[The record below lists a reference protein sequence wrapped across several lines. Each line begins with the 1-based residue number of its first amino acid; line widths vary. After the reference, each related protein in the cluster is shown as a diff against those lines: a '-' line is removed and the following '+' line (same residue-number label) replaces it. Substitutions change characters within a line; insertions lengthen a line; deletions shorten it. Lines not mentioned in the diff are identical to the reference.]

1 MPIRKYANARST
13 DRDSDYSVSE
23 YSANHSVYTET
34 TNNIHSNSTVIHTDS
49 VLQTDSV
56 YTDTV
61 LQQPSDSVLPT
72 LTKAALEQTLT
83 RMQPR
88 YKLGKAKRKNDPLAW
103 RIEKILRRLR
113 PMLSTE
119 NFIEVSQEF
128 TTSDPM
134 QRVALADKLEKWLEL
149 SLDRQG

>member
-13 DRDSDYSVSE
+13 DRDSDYSVSD
-23 YSANHSVYTET
+23 YSASSVYTET
-34 TNNIHSNSTVIHTDS
+34 TNNIHSNSTVIQTDS

-88 YKLGKAKRKNDPLAW
+88 YKLGKAKRQNDPLAW

-128 TTSDPM
+128 TMSDPM

>member
-1 MPIRKYANARST
+1 MPIRKYANARVT
-13 DRDSDYSVSE
+13 TRDSDYSVSE

-49 VLQTDSV
+49 VLQTD
-56 YTDTV
+56 TV
-61 LQQPSDSVLPT
+61 LQQPGDSVLPT

-88 YKLGKAKRKNDPLAW
+88 YKEGKAKRQNDPLAW

-134 QRVALADKLEKWLEL
+134 QRVALADKLEKWLER
-149 SLDRQG
+149 SLGGEG

>member
-13 DRDSDYSVSE
+13 DRDSDYSVSD
-23 YSANHSVYTET
+23 YSASSVYTET

-49 VLQTDSV
+49 VLQTDTV

-72 LTKAALEQTLT
+72 LTKTLT

-88 YKLGKAKRKNDPLAW
+88 YKEGKAKRKNDPLAW

-128 TTSDPM
+128 TMSDPM
-134 QRVALADKLEKWLEL
+134 QRVALAEKLEKWLER
-149 SLDRQG
+149 SLEG

>member
-1 MPIRKYANARST
+1 MPIRKYANARVT
-13 DRDSDYSVSE
+13 TRDSDYSVSD
-23 YSANHSVYTET
+23 YSASSVYTET

-56 YTDTV
+56 ITDTV
-61 LQQPSDSVLPT
+61 IQQPDDSVLPT
-72 LTKAALEQTLT
+72 LTKTLT

-88 YKLGKAKRKNDPLAW
+88 YKEGKAKRQNDPLAW

-128 TTSDPM
+128 TMSDPM
-134 QRVALADKLEKWLEL
+134 QRVALADKLEKWLESTL
-149 SLDRQG
+149 GG

>member
-23 YSANHSVYTET
+23 YSASSVYTET

-49 VLQTDSV
+49 VLQTDTV

-61 LQQPSDSVLPT
+61 LQQPSGSVLPT
-72 LTKAALEQTLT
+72 LTKTLT

-88 YKLGKAKRKNDPLAW
+88 YKEGKAKRQNDPLAW

-134 QRVALADKLEKWLEL
+134 QRVALAEKLEKWLER
-149 SLDRQG
+149 SLGCKGRQK

>member
-13 DRDSDYSVSE
+13 DRDSDYSVSD

-128 TTSDPM
+128 TMSDPM
-134 QRVALADKLEKWLEL
+134 QRVALAEKLEKWLER
-149 SLDRQG
+149 SLEG

>member
-34 TNNIHSNSTVIHTDS
+34 TNNIHSNSTVI
-49 VLQTDSV
+49 QTDSV
-56 YTDTV
+56 ITDTV
-61 LQQPSDSVLPT
+61 IQQPGDLILPT
-72 LTKAALEQTLT
+72 LTKSALEQTLT

-134 QRVALADKLEKWLEL
+134 QRVALAEKLEKWLEL

>member
-1 MPIRKYANARST
+1 MPIRRYANARST
-13 DRDSDYSVSE
+13 DRDSDYSVSD

-72 LTKAALEQTLT
+72 LTKTLT

-88 YKLGKAKRKNDPLAW
+88 YKEGKAKRQNDPLAW

-128 TTSDPM
+128 TMSDPM
-134 QRVALADKLEKWLEL
+134 QRVALAEKLEKWLER
-149 SLDRQG
+149 SLEG

>member
-1 MPIRKYANARST
+1 MPIRKYANARVT
-13 DRDSDYSVSE
+13 TRDSD

-34 TNNIHSNSTVIHTDS
+34 TNNIHSNSTVIQKDS

-56 YTDTV
+56 ITDTV
-61 LQQPSDSVLPT
+61 LQQPGDSVLPT

-83 RMQPR
+83 KTLTRMHPR
-88 YKLGKAKRKNDPLAW
+88 YKEGKAKRQNDPLAW

-119 NFIEVSQEF
+119 NFLEVSQEF
-128 TTSDPM
+128 TMSDPM
-134 QRVALADKLEKWLEL
+134 QRVALADKLEKWLER
-149 SLDRQG
+149 SLEG

>member
-34 TNNIHSNSTVIHTDS
+34 TNNIHSNSTVIQTDS
-49 VLQTDSV
+49 VITDTVLQTDSV

-61 LQQPSDSVLPT
+61 LQQPGDSVLPT
-72 LTKAALEQTLT
+72 LTKTLT

-128 TTSDPM
+128 TMSDPM
-134 QRVALADKLEKWLEL
+134 QRVALAEKLEKWLER
-149 SLDRQG
+149 SLEG

>member
-13 DRDSDYSVSE
+13 DRDSDYSVSD

-34 TNNIHSNSTVIHTDS
+34 TNNIHSNSTVIQKDS

-56 YTDTV
+56 ITDTV
-61 LQQPSDSVLPT
+61 LQQPGDSVLPT
-72 LTKAALEQTLT
+72 LTKALT
-83 RMQPR
+83 RMHPR
-88 YKLGKAKRKNDPLAW
+88 YKEGKAKRQNDPLAW

-128 TTSDPM
+128 TMSDPM

>member
-1 MPIRKYANARST
+1 MPIRKYANARAT
-13 DRDSDYSVSE
+13 TRDSDYSVSD

-34 TNNIHSNSTVIHTDS
+34 TNNIHSNSTVIQKDS

-56 YTDTV
+56 ITDTV
-61 LQQPSDSVLPT
+61 LQQPGDSVLPT
-72 LTKAALEQTLT
+72 LTKTLT
-83 RMQPR
+83 RMNPR
-88 YKLGKAKRKNDPLAW
+88 YKEGKAKRQNDPLSW

-128 TTSDPM
+128 TMSDPM
-134 QRVALADKLEKWLEL
+134 QRVALAEKLEKWLEL

>member
-13 DRDSDYSVSE
+13 DRDSE

-34 TNNIHSNSTVIHTDS
+34 TNNIHSNSTVI
-49 VLQTDSV
+49 QTDSV
-56 YTDTV
+56 ITDTV
-61 LQQPSDSVLPT
+61 IQQPSDLISPT
-72 LTKAALEQTLT
+72 LTKSALEQTLT

-149 SLDRQG
+149 SSHRQG

>member
-13 DRDSDYSVSE
+13 DRDSDYSVSD

-34 TNNIHSNSTVIHTDS
+34 TNNIHSNSTVI
-49 VLQTDSV
+49 QTDSV

-134 QRVALADKLEKWLEL
+134 QRVALADKLEKWLER
-149 SLDRQG
+149 SLEG

>member
-13 DRDSDYSVSE
+13 DRDSDYSVSD

-34 TNNIHSNSTVIHTDS
+34 TNNIHSNSTVIQKDS

-56 YTDTV
+56 ITDTV
-61 LQQPSDSVLPT
+61 LQQPGDSVLPT
-72 LTKAALEQTLT
+72 LTKTLT
-83 RMQPR
+83 RMNPR
-88 YKLGKAKRKNDPLAW
+88 YKEGKAKRQNDPLSW

-128 TTSDPM
+128 TMSDPM
-134 QRVALADKLEKWLEL
+134 QRVALAEKLEKWLEL

>member
-34 TNNIHSNSTVIHTDS
+34 TNNIHSNSTVI
-49 VLQTDSV
+49 QTDSV
-56 YTDTV
+56 ITV
-61 LQQPSDSVLPT
+61 TVIQQPGDLISPT
-72 LTKAALEQTLT
+72 LTKSALEQTLT

-88 YKLGKAKRKNDPLAW
+88 YKEGKAKRQNDPLAW

-128 TTSDPM
+128 TMSDPM
-134 QRVALADKLEKWLEL
+134 QRVALAEKLEKWLER
-149 SLDRQG
+149 SLEG

>member
-13 DRDSDYSVSE
+13 DRDSDYSVSD
-23 YSANHSVYTET
+23 YSASSVYTET
-34 TNNIHSNSTVIHTDS
+34 TNNIHSNSTVI
-49 VLQTDSV
+49 QTDSV
-56 YTDTV
+56 ITDTV
-61 LQQPSDSVLPT
+61 IQQPGDLISPT
-72 LTKAALEQTLT
+72 LTKSALEQTLT

-119 NFIEVSQEF
+119 NFLEVSQEF

-149 SLDRQG
+149 SSDRQG

>member
-34 TNNIHSNSTVIHTDS
+34 TNNIHSNSTVIH
-49 VLQTDSV
+49 TDSV

-128 TTSDPM
+128 TMSDPM
-134 QRVALADKLEKWLEL
+134 QRVALAEKLEKWLER
-149 SLDRQG
+149 SLEG

>member
-1 MPIRKYANARST
+1 MPIRKYANARVT
-13 DRDSDYSVSE
+13 TRDSDYSVSD

-61 LQQPSDSVLPT
+61 IQQPSDLISPT
-72 LTKAALEQTLT
+72 LTKTLT

-88 YKLGKAKRKNDPLAW
+88 YKLGKAKRQNDPLAW

-128 TTSDPM
+128 TMSDPM
-134 QRVALADKLEKWLEL
+134 QRVALADKLEKWLESTL
-149 SLDRQG
+149 GG

>member
-34 TNNIHSNSTVIHTDS
+34 TNNIHSNSTVI
-49 VLQTDSV
+49 QTDSV
-56 YTDTV
+56 ITDTV
-61 LQQPSDSVLPT
+61 IQQPGDLISPT
-72 LTKAALEQTLT
+72 LTKSALEQTLT
-83 RMQPR
+83 RMQPQ
-88 YKLGKAKRKNDPLAW
+88 YKLGKAKRQNDPLAW

-119 NFIEVSQEF
+119 NFLEVSQEF

-149 SLDRQG
+149 SSDRQG

>member
-1 MPIRKYANARST
+1 MPIRRYANARST

-34 TNNIHSNSTVIHTDS
+34 TNNIHSNSTVIHTDT
-49 VLQTDSV
+49 VLQTDIV

-88 YKLGKAKRKNDPLAW
+88 YKLGKAKRQNDPLAW

-128 TTSDPM
+128 TMSDPM
-134 QRVALADKLEKWLEL
+134 QRVALADKLEKWLER
-149 SLDRQG
+149 SLEG

>member
-13 DRDSDYSVSE
+13 DRDSDYSVSD
-23 YSANHSVYTET
+23 YSASSVYTET
-34 TNNIHSNSTVIHTDS
+34 TNNIHSNSTVI
-49 VLQTDSV
+49 Q
-56 YTDTV
+56 TDTV
-61 LQQPSDSVLPT
+61 LQQPSDLISPT
-72 LTKAALEQTLT
+72 LTKSALEQTLT
-83 RMQPR
+83 KMQPR
-88 YKLGKAKRKNDPLAW
+88 YKEGKAKRQNDPLAW

-134 QRVALADKLEKWLEL
+134 QRVALAEKPEKWLER
-149 SLDRQG
+149 SLGGKG

>member
-34 TNNIHSNSTVIHTDS
+34 TNNIHSNSTVI
-49 VLQTDSV
+49 QTDSV
-56 YTDTV
+56 ITDTV
-61 LQQPSDSVLPT
+61 IQQPSDLISPT
-72 LTKAALEQTLT
+72 LTKSALEQTLT

-134 QRVALADKLEKWLEL
+134 QRVALAEKLEKWLER
-149 SLDRQG
+149 SLGGKG

>member
-13 DRDSDYSVSE
+13 DRDSDYSVSD
-23 YSANHSVYTET
+23 YSAYHSVYTET
-34 TNNIHSNSTVIHTDS
+34 TNNIHSNSTVI
-49 VLQTDSV
+49 QTDSV

-128 TTSDPM
+128 TMSDPM
-134 QRVALADKLEKWLEL
+134 QRVALAEKLEKWLER
-149 SLDRQG
+149 SLEG

>member
-13 DRDSDYSVSE
+13 DRDSDYSVSD
-23 YSANHSVYTET
+23 YSASSVYTET

-56 YTDTV
+56 ITDTV
-61 LQQPSDSVLPT
+61 IQQPDDSVLPT
-72 LTKAALEQTLT
+72 LTKTLT

-88 YKLGKAKRKNDPLAW
+88 YKEGKAKRQNDPLAW

-128 TTSDPM
+128 TMSDPM
-134 QRVALADKLEKWLEL
+134 QRVALAEKLEKWLERTL
-149 SLDRQG
+149 GG

>member
-49 VLQTDSV
+49 VITDTVLQTDSV
-56 YTDTV
+56 ITDTV
-61 LQQPSDSVLPT
+61 LQQPSDLVSPT
-72 LTKAALEQTLT
+72 LTKTLT

-88 YKLGKAKRKNDPLAW
+88 YKEGKAKRQNDPLAW

-128 TTSDPM
+128 TMSDPM
-134 QRVALADKLEKWLEL
+134 QRVALAEKLEKWLER
-149 SLDRQG
+149 SLEG

>member
-13 DRDSDYSVSE
+13 DRDSDYSVSD

-34 TNNIHSNSTVIHTDS
+34 TNNIHSNSTVI
-49 VLQTDSV
+49 QTDSV
-56 YTDTV
+56 ITDTV
-61 LQQPSDSVLPT
+61 IQQPSDLISPT

-88 YKLGKAKRKNDPLAW
+88 YKLGKAKRQNDPLAW

-128 TTSDPM
+128 TMSDPM
-134 QRVALADKLEKWLEL
+134 QRVALAEKLEKWLER
-149 SLDRQG
+149 SLEG

>member
-13 DRDSDYSVSE
+13 DRDSDYSVSD

-34 TNNIHSNSTVIHTDS
+34 TNNIHSNSTVI
-49 VLQTDSV
+49 QTDSV
-56 YTDTV
+56 ITDTV
-61 LQQPSDSVLPT
+61 IQQPGDLISPT
-72 LTKAALEQTLT
+72 LTKSALEQTLT

-119 NFIEVSQEF
+119 NFLEVSQEF

>member
-34 TNNIHSNSTVIHTDS
+34 TNNIHSNSTVI
-49 VLQTDSV
+49 QTDSV
-56 YTDTV
+56 ITDTV
-61 LQQPSDSVLPT
+61 IQQPGDLVLPT
-72 LTKAALEQTLT
+72 LTKALT

-88 YKLGKAKRKNDPLAW
+88 YKEGKAKRQNDPLAW

-134 QRVALADKLEKWLEL
+134 QRVALADKLEKWLER
-149 SLDRQG
+149 SLGGKG

>member
-34 TNNIHSNSTVIHTDS
+34 TNNIHSNSTVIQTDS

-61 LQQPSDSVLPT
+61 LQQPSDSVSPT

-88 YKLGKAKRKNDPLAW
+88 YKEGKAKRQNDPLAW

-134 QRVALADKLEKWLEL
+134 QRVALADKLEKWLER
-149 SLDRQG
+149 SLGGEG

>member
-13 DRDSDYSVSE
+13 DRDSDYSVSD
-23 YSANHSVYTET
+23 YSASSVYTET
-34 TNNIHSNSTVIHTDS
+34 TNNIHSNSTVI
-49 VLQTDSV
+49 QTDSV
-56 YTDTV
+56 ITDTV
-61 LQQPSDSVLPT
+61 IQQPSDLISPT
-72 LTKAALEQTLT
+72 LTKSALEQTLT
-83 RMQPR
+83 RMQAR
-88 YKLGKAKRKNDPLAW
+88 YKEGKAKRQNDPLAW

-134 QRVALADKLEKWLEL
+134 QRVALAEKLEKWLAR
-149 SLDRQG
+149 SLEGKG

>member
-49 VLQTDSV
+49 VLQTD
-56 YTDTV
+56 TV

-72 LTKAALEQTLT
+72 LTKSALEQTLT

-119 NFIEVSQEF
+119 NFLEVSQEF

-134 QRVALADKLEKWLEL
+134 QRVALAEKLEKWLER
-149 SLDRQG
+149 SLEG

>member
-1 MPIRKYANARST
+1 MPIRKYANARVT
-13 DRDSDYSVSE
+13 TRDSDYSVSD

-34 TNNIHSNSTVIHTDS
+34 TNNIHSNSTVIQKDS

-56 YTDTV
+56 ITDTV
-61 LQQPSDSVLPT
+61 IQQPGDSVLPT
-72 LTKAALEQTLT
+72 LTKTLT
-83 RMQPR
+83 RMNPR
-88 YKLGKAKRKNDPLAW
+88 YKEGKAKRQNDPLSW

-128 TTSDPM
+128 TMSDPM
-134 QRVALADKLEKWLEL
+134 QRVALADKLEKWLESTL
-149 SLDRQG
+149 GG

>member
-1 MPIRKYANARST
+1 MPIRRYANARST
-13 DRDSDYSVSE
+13 DRDSDYSVSD

-34 TNNIHSNSTVIHTDS
+34 TNNIHSNSTVIHTDT

-56 YTDTV
+56 ITDTV

-72 LTKAALEQTLT
+72 LTKTLT

-88 YKLGKAKRKNDPLAW
+88 YKEGKAKRQNDPLAW

-128 TTSDPM
+128 TTSDLM
-134 QRVALADKLEKWLEL
+134 QRVALAEKLEKWLER
-149 SLDRQG
+149 SLGGKG

>member
-13 DRDSDYSVSE
+13 DRDSDYSVSD

-49 VLQTDSV
+49 VI
-56 YTDTV
+56 TDTV
-61 LQQPSDSVLPT
+61 IQQPSDLISPT

-88 YKLGKAKRKNDPLAW
+88 YKLGKAKRKSDPLAW

-128 TTSDPM
+128 TMSDPM

>member
-1 MPIRKYANARST
+1 MPIRKYANARVT
-13 DRDSDYSVSE
+13 TRDSDYSVSD
-23 YSANHSVYTET
+23 YSASSVYTET

-56 YTDTV
+56 ITDTV
-61 LQQPSDSVLPT
+61 IQQPDDSVLPT
-72 LTKAALEQTLT
+72 LTKTLT
-83 RMQPR
+83 RMHPR
-88 YKLGKAKRKNDPLAW
+88 YKEGKAKRQNDPLSW

-128 TTSDPM
+128 TMSDPM
-134 QRVALADKLEKWLEL
+134 QRVALADKLEKWLESTL
-149 SLDRQG
+149 GG